1 MSMHCSTILRIIN
14 NKICGGEVVE
24 IRTHL
29 HETLHLPL
37 EILTPSLLETVELR
51 TLKKGDLLIRQGE
64 CQEHVYFLVSGI
76 LRGFFLDAAG
86 QEVTDCFAFRSG
98 TPAMPGPDLNIPAP
112 ISIEALT
119 DATALC
125 VPAAEVLKA
134 MENSMAC
141 LQCAYGLLMA
151 SAQTHWELKMARYRY
166 DARQRYL
173 WFLSAYPGLIQK
185 VSNKYVA
192 SFLGMNPSTL
202 SRQKAA
208 LRNEKRE
215 KQREKSGTD
224 DPQLF
229 SAVFDPTKG

>member
-1 MSMHCSTILRIIN
+1 
-14 NKICGGEVVE
+14 
-24 IRTHL
+24 
-29 HETLHLPL
+29 
-37 EILTPSLLETVELR
+37 
-51 TLKKGDLLIRQGE
+51 
-64 CQEHVYFLVSGI
+64 
-76 LRGFFLDAAG
+76 
-86 QEVTDCFAFRSG
+86 
-98 TPAMPGPDLNIPAP
+98 
-112 ISIEALT
+112 
-119 DATALC
+119 
-125 VPAAEVLKA
+125 
-134 MENSMAC
+134 
-141 LQCAYGLLMA
+141 
-151 SAQTHWELKMARYRY
+151 MARYRY